1 LTDRLPVIG
10 FDLDMTLIDS
20 RAAILASFAA
30 VAAETGVAID
40 PAGVDSRLGIKLE
53 DELAHWFPAGEIA
66 PAMAI
71 YRRHYPRLSGPLTSV
86 LPGAR
91 EAVAAVRAAGA
102 RAAVISA
109 KFGPAVW
116 QVLGEVGLAVDEV
129 FGEVHGP
136 EKAAVLAALAAAAY
150 VGDTPPDMA
159 AALRAGAWPVGVTT
173 GSFSGAELRAAGAA
187 VVLGSLAEFPDW
199 YARQAAG
206 GLTPLPLLPRPRC
219 AARPHPAVPRARS
232 RPCRLRGDRPRPRS
246 AAQPLPERPARRPGA
261 DVPAAACPGD
271 VDPQLDR
278 DAVAPRGTYRDVP
291 AAHRDLA
298 GIDHD
303 ARPGDEQQVA
313 TAHLGV
319 QFHHGRGEDGLG
331 EVEQHVPASHPHLQP
346 AWHHPAAIPL
356 GLTAADLHPREV
368 LGLLAGRQR
377 VPAGRRDDPRSRRL
391 GQVRGQR
398 RQLGVSPGIQRQ
410 LQALV

>member
-1 LTDRLPVIG
+1 
-10 FDLDMTLIDS
+10 MTLIDS

-53 DELAHWFPAGEIA
+53 DELAHWFPAGEVA
-66 PAMAI
+66 SAMAI
-71 YRRHYPRLSGPLTSV
+71 YRRHYPRLSGPLTRV

-91 EAVAAVRAAGA
+91 EAVATVRAAGA
-102 RAAVISA
+102 RVAVISA
-109 KFGPAVW
+109 KFEPAVW

-136 EKAAVLAALAAAAY
+136 EKAAVLAALAAASY

-159 AALRAGAWPVGVTT
+159 AALRAGAWPIGVTT
-173 GSFSGAELRAAGAA
+173 GSFSSAELRAAGAA

-199 YARQAAG
+199 YARQATG
-206 GLTPLPLLPRPRC
+206 GLTPLPLLPRP
-219 AARPHPAVPRARS
+219 S
-232 RPCRLRGDRPRPRS
+232 SLRGDRPRLRG
-246 AAQPLPERPARRPGA
+246 ATQPLPERPARRPGV

-278 DAVAPRGTYRDVP
+278 DAIAPRGAYRDLP

-298 GIDHD
+298 GVDRD

-319 QFHHGRGEDGLG
+319 QLHHGRGEDGLG
-331 EVEQHVPASHPHLQP
+331 EVE
-346 AWHHPAAIPL
+346 
-356 GLTAADLHPREV
+356 
-368 LGLLAGRQR
+368 
-377 VPAGRRDDPRSRRL
+377 
-391 GQVRGQR
+391 
-398 RQLGVSPGIQRQ
+398 
-410 LQALV
+410 